1 MNSSN
6 IFSLLYPRDT
16 GSQHIFHQRVWR
28 FFSYSVSNM
37 LSLILGASL
46 IALVL
51 YIHEAQI
58 KHIALLFFTT
68 SAVAV
73 MVIFI
78 SQYVLKAKLEKNLL
92 AVFLQI
98 RVVLGCCIGVLY
110 GLAVFLL
117 PDKNIDVGILFLLSI
132 YLVSIA
138 IAIFQY
144 SIIPT
149 YYISFNLSI
158 FIPLAVGLLNT
169 PNNISSMTLVLLAI
183 GVILFAKKGLK
194 VSQSEIDSIKVNLQL
209 KAEVAEHIITREK
222 LREMALYDNLT
233 KVANR
238 YLFEESA
245 TALLSKAHRNKQ
257 NVALLYIDLNQFKY
271 INDNFGHDIGDKVL
285 VEATNRIRKNIRSSD
300 LVARIG
306 GDEFV
311 IVLENYHLDKVKV
324 NLIESIQATLN
335 EDIEID
341 NKVIELR
348 ASIGASIYPHDAD
361 NLSELLRL
369 ADAKMY
375 QQKAVHST

>member
-78 SQYVLKAKLEKNLL
+78 SQYVLRAKLEKNLL

-110 GLAVFLL
+110 GVAVFLL

>member
-16 GSQHIFHQRVWR
+16 GSQHIFHQRIWR

-78 SQYVLKAKLEKNLL
+78 SQYVLRAKLEKNLL

-110 GLAVFLL
+110 GVAVFLL